1 MATRTRQPA
10 KTASRARSAPKPR
23 QVLGRDAWL
32 EAARRALI
40 EEGTAGVEVNKLA
53 KRLEV
58 TRGGFYWFF
67 ESRDQLLDALL
78 DYWVQTSTLPFE
90 RIATAPGKTA
100 PQKFQMLVDLWLD
113 EKEYDP
119 KWDGAIRDWGRTST
133 KVFDAVHAVDD
144 QRIAFI
150 EGLFIEL
157 GYKGKEAHVRAR
169 VTYYHQVGYYALG
182 VRESRKQR
190 LELLP
195 FYTKV
200 LTQRDADA

>member
-1 MATRTRQPA
+1 MTSKTTKPAGRARAARQP
-10 KTASRARSAPKPR
+10 
-23 QVLGRDAWL
+23 LGRDAWI

-53 KRLEV
+53 KRLDV

-67 ESRDQLLDALL
+67 KNREQLLDALL
-78 DYWVQTSTLPFE
+78 EFWIQTSTVLFE
-90 RIATAPGKTA
+90 RIANATG
-100 PQKFQMLVDLWLD
+100 QSGREKFQALVDLWIS

-119 KWDGAIRDWGRTST
+119 EWDGAVRDWARTSPNVLDT
-133 KVFDAVHAVDD
+133 VHSVDE
-144 QRIAFI
+144 QRISFI
-150 EGLFIEL
+150 EQIFRDL

-190 LELLP
+190 LELIP
-195 FYTKV
+195 YYTRI
-200 LTQRDADA
+200 LTGD